1 MRKALLLIIAII
13 IAGIVMII
21 YNWNNAGNQENE
33 KNTSP
38 VIPSNQ
44 TGLKIGDTAPGISEK
59 SPEGKMISL
68 SSLRGKVVLID
79 FWAAWCP
86 PCRAE
91 NPNIVDAYLKFR
103 DKTFINGKGFTV
115 YSVSLDKS
123 KEAWITAIEKDNLIW
138 PYHVSDLKYR
148 NSVPAAMYQ
157 VRGIPS
163 SFLIDGNGVIIARDL
178 RGTRLH
184 DTLYKILEKN

>member
-1 MRKALLLIIAII
+1 
-13 IAGIVMII
+13 MII

-86 PCRAE
+86 PCRSE